1 MTYQVIKGRV
11 LVERKACE
19 RLWATNKYLVLSH
32 SQKVYLQ
39 IREYLKQEVVE
50 VAVVERLIQEAL
62 SLEENRLA
70 VVNAYQHIW
79 GYFKKFATDEEKALF
94 LKLLADYQ
102 KSVIIKE
109 TVLIYLSDLLV
120 KYPNA
125 YLEQASIFKGRE
137 MRHETLA

>member
-1 MTYQVIKGRV
+1 MRV
-11 LVERKACE
+11 TVERKACE
-19 RLWATNKYLVLSH
+19 RLWAINKYLVLSH
-32 SQKVYLQ
+32 SHKIYLK
-39 IREYLKQEVVE
+39 IREYLKRDVVE

-79 GYFKKFATDEEKALF
+79 GYFKKYTTDDEKASF

-102 KSVIIKE
+102 KGVIVKE
-109 TVLIYLSDLLV
+109 TVLMYLSDLLT

-125 YLEQASIFKGRE
+125 YLEQASIFKGSE